1 MKCPLPN
8 NMHFLV
14 VRTRLLLQ
22 KVIIPDA
29 LGFTYVV
36 LKVSKVFVL
45 EVVMTIIL
53 QIGHGS

>member
-1 MKCPLPN
+1 
-8 NMHFLV
+8 MHFLV

-22 KVIIPDA
+22 KVIIPDD